1 MDAIE
6 YWYLGY
12 IPRTTHHRSH
22 LVLAYSS
29 QGNSDHEGV
38 PLHLT
43 LDYRNIA
50 FDRMSKLIDIDL

>member
-12 IPRTTHHRSH
+12 IPRTAHHRSH
-22 LVLAYSS
+22 LELGDSN
-29 QGNSDHEGV
+29 QGNSDPEEV

-50 FDRMSKLIDIDL
+50 FDLMSKLTDDDL

>member
-12 IPRTTHHRSH
+12 IPRTAHHRSH
-22 LVLAYSS
+22 LVPAYSS
-29 QGNSDHEGV
+29 QGNSDHEEV

-43 LDYRNIA
+43 LDYRNTA
-50 FDRMSKLIDIDL
+50 VELMLKLTDSDL